1 MRQFKPLKGQK
12 HIKASH
18 HANQMVTLIH
28 QESLLERER
37 SPKVKRNGVLISNKN
52 K

>member
-1 MRQFKPLKGQK
+1 MRQFKTLKGQK
-12 HIKASH
+12 HIKATSK
-18 HANQMVTLIH
+18 AQKARKRL
-28 QESLLERER
+28 QKESLLERER